1 MCWSVEG
8 GVYTS
13 GECVGVWRGVC
24 THLGNVLE
32 CGGVCTHLGNV
43 LECGEVCVHLG
54 NVLECATSL
63 CSRIN
68 IPSLPH

>member
-1 MCWSVEG
+1 MMSFQGGVPRNALGQLEHVEG
-8 GVYTS
+8 
-13 GECVGVWRGVC
+13 C
-24 THLGNVLE
+24 TPWVRVRM